1 MNRGGF
7 LMLCL
12 LTGTTA
18 MVVPR
23 SASACAACY
32 GQSDSPMAAGMNWG
46 ICSLL
51 VMIVVVLVGVA
62 SFFFFLIRRSAVS
75 AASTSAAVA
84 ESWMAS
90 WPGSASVTRPFEESP
105 QPRAGLMREPTFVR
119 HRKHCAQNRA
129 TVAAMAAPRGRS

>member
-1 MNRGGF
+1 MKRRGF
-7 LMLCL
+7 IMLSV

-18 MVVPR
+18 MVAPH

-46 ICSLL
+46 IFSLL
-51 VMIVVVLVGVA
+51 AMIVLVLVGVA
-62 SFFFFLIRRSAVS
+62 GFFFFVIRRSAAS

-84 ESWMAS
+84 KSWAAS
-90 WPGSASVTRPFEESP
+90 WAGTASSPRHFEEPP

-129 TVAAMAAPRGRS
+129 TVAAAAAPRGRS